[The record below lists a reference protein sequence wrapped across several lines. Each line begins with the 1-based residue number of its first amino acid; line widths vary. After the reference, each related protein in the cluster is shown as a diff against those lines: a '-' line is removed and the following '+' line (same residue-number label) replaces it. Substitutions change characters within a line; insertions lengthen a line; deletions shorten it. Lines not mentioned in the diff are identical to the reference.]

1 MQQLFIFQG
10 TFLSFWERNSGWPKL
25 QDKVRKIP
33 AANTDSL
40 KFILALIKKNMWIA
54 LFFPLI
60 GKINIIL
67 HMQMTSAEQSIW
79 DKHTNV
85 SVMYHPSSTHWREL
99 FFFHFLVVCLYY
111 WLYASQSKHET
122 NCLSNLNNKHT
133 LNISY
138 ALAKI
143 LIFDHSS
150 VLIGLTDMRNILSGC
165 CGSWCLG
172 LLIINSIS
180 MALFSSSVSGLKRG
194 LLSSSAHKQKQCY

>member
-122 NCLSNLNNKHT
+122 NCLSNLNNKH
-133 LNISY
+133 LKYFI
-138 ALAKI
+138 
-143 LIFDHSS
+143 
-150 VLIGLTDMRNILSGC
+150 
-165 CGSWCLG
+165 CLG
-172 LLIINSIS
+172 KNSHFWPLLCVDWVDWHEKH
-180 MALFSSSVSGLKRG
+180 FKW
-194 LLSSSAHKQKQCY
+194 LLWLMVFGSPHY